1 MAAGLIVVCL
11 VAAAV
16 VLVAVR
22 NYLHSDAFRQ
32 LLSEKVSAAAGVEG
46 GFSPLRWDGF
56 SLDTDSFAA
65 TGDGPVRELRVDG
78 LHTEVAIGGV
88 RRGVWDLRNSRAR
101 RLAVKLDTRGPQDA
115 ADPPREP
122 RPTAEDSKQ
131 GGWLPRKVEVN
142 GLALDEVS
150 LEALTANGPLTARGM
165 RLEVE
170 KSGGPDSYRAVISG
184 GTVTFPGE
192 RLPVLR
198 LDRARIHAQ
207 PLGVFLTG
215 LEAGAW
221 SAARLEADG
230 EWDRATKR
238 LTLDGRVSD
247 VKCEEI
253 LSEDWARRL
262 NGKLS
267 SDFVMRSADDRT
279 AANGRL
285 VLENGILTALPV
297 LDVLAA
303 YLDTSRFRTLVL
315 SEAHADWRWQDG
327 EMVFGDIVFAS
338 ESQIRLEGNLV
349 IRDRQLDG
357 RFMLGVAPGTL
368 SSVPGAET
376 HVFTPGTRGMLWAP
390 MRVTGTLDKPRE
402 DLSDRMITAAGL
414 RLLETIPGSG
424 GEKVL
429 KFSRA
434 VLGDNPQEAVERGVK
449 IIEEGSRTV
458 REVSGL
464 LDGILGGGREPAP
477 DDPDR

>member
-16 VLVAVR
+16 ILVAVR
-22 NYLHSDAFRQ
+22 NYLHSDAFRR
-32 LLSEKVSAAAGVEG
+32 LLSEKVSTAAGVEG
-46 GFSPLRWDGF
+46 GFTPLRWDGF
-56 SLDTDSFAA
+56 SVAADSFAA

-115 ADPPREP
+115 ADRPRES
-122 RPTAEDSKQ
+122 RPPANDAKQ

-142 GLALDEVS
+142 GLALDEVA
-150 LEALTANGPLTARGM
+150 LEAATDNGPLTARGM

-184 GTVTFPGE
+184 GALTFPQE
-192 RLPVLR
+192 KLPVLR
-198 LDRARIHAQ
+198 LDRARIHVQ

-230 EWDRATKR
+230 EWDRATER
-238 LTLDGRVSD
+238 LTLEGRVSG

-262 NGKLS
+262 SGKLS
-267 SDFVMRSADDRT
+267 SDFVMRSGSGST
-279 AANGRL
+279 AADGRL
-285 VLENGILTALPV
+285 VLENGIMTALPV

-315 SEAHADWRWQDG
+315 SEAHADWSWQDG
-327 EMVFGDIVFAS
+327 ELLLGDIVFAS
-338 ESQIRLEGNLV
+338 ESQLRLEGNLV

-357 RFMLGVAPGTL
+357 RFMLGIAPGTL
-368 SSVPGAET
+368 SAVPGAET
-376 HVFTPGTRGMLWAP
+376 HVFIPGTRGMLWAP

-458 REVSGL
+458 REVNQL
-464 LDGILGGGREPAP
+464 LDGILGGGREPTP
-477 DDPDR
+477 DDPER